1 MEKRTSDL
9 MGSVKEDMNSVRMSQ
24 VDTQVQNG

>member
-9 MGSVKEDMNSVRMSQ
+9 MGSVKEDMNSVSMSQ